1 MGGYGAPRKTPAAA
15 GPQTDPSVHQL
26 RLLLVLAEEL
36 HFGRAAA
43 RLFMTQPALSRQ
55 IKALE
60 DRLTIRLVERT
71 TRTVVL
77 TPAGQALLP
86 AVRDAVSAMDLLRRE
101 ADSHGRSLTGRLSIG
116 SIGAEAAM
124 PFTHAILD
132 QLRSRHP
139 DIDVRMSSLNF
150 VDHIAALVSGD
161 VDVAFLRPPVP
172 PGIGLLHLATE
183 PRVACLPADDPLAA
197 APRLT
202 LAQLGGHTFLDV
214 PPEAPRIW
222 WDFWA
227 VNPRPDGTAVR
238 FGGVVSDM
246 EGLLHAVARGEGI
259 CFLPAAA
266 RKFYPRPGIAYRD
279 VTDLAPSTSAL
290 AWLDGNR
297 DQPAVAAIRR
307 AARTVLARTA
317 QPPA

>member
-1 MGGYGAPRKTPAAA
+1 MGGYTTQRKTPVPP
-15 GPQTDPSVHQL
+15 GTQTDPSVHQL

-60 DRLTIRLVERT
+60 DRLAIRLVERT
-71 TRTVVL
+71 TRTVQL
-77 TPAGQALLP
+77 TSAGRALLP
-86 AVRDAVSAMDLLRRE
+86 AVREAVSAMDLLRRE
-101 ADSHGRSLTGRLSIG
+101 ADTHGRTLTGRLSIG

-124 PFTHAILD
+124 PFTRAILD
-132 QLRSRHP
+132 ELRIRHP
-139 DIDVRMSSLNF
+139 DLDVRMSSLNF
-150 VDHIAALVSGD
+150 ADHIGALVSGD
-161 VDVAFLRPPVP
+161 VDVVFLRPPAP

-183 PRVACLPADDPLAA
+183 PRVACLSADDPLAA

-202 LAQLGGHTFLDV
+202 LAELAGHTFLDV

-227 VNPRPDGTAVR
+227 VNPRPDGTPVR
-238 FGGVVSDM
+238 FGPVVADM
-246 EGLLHAVARGEGI
+246 EGLLHAVSRGEGI

-266 RKFYPRPGIAYRD
+266 REFYPRPGIAYRD
-279 VTDLAPSTSAL
+279 VVDLPPSTSAL

-297 DQPAVAAIRR
+297 DQPAVAAIRH
-307 AARTVLARTA
+307 AARKVLARPP